1 MTYEPV
7 QASSRVSLCPMRQFL
22 FRFEEFA
29 MDCQFEAVLAL
40 SDQTGSLLRP
50 ISAFP
55 TT

>member
-1 MTYEPV
+1 MAYEPV
-7 QASSRVSLCPMRQFL
+7 QASSRASLLAVRQSL
-22 FRFEEFA
+22 FRLYVFA
-29 MDCQFEAVLAL
+29 LDCQFEAVLAL

>member
-1 MTYEPV
+1 MAYEPV
-7 QASSRVSLCPMRQFL
+7 QASSRASLCPVRQFL
-22 FRFEEFA
+22 FRLEEFA

-40 SDQTGSLLRP
+40 SDQTSSLLRP